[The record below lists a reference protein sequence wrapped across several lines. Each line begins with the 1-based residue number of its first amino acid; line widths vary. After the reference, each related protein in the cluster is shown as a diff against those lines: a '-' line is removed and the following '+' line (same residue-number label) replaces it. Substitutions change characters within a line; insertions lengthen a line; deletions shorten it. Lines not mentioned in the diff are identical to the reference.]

1 MTARVCIAGGGP
13 TGLMMA
19 RLLAEDGHDV
29 SVYEAASEIGG
40 LCRSRQ
46 VDGYTFD
53 LAGGHIMFTKDQRV
67 ADFWTKLFHDEP
79 CVVTERKTRIL
90 HDADHLV
97 SYPFENALGELPLEH
112 NLECTEGVIRAHLA
126 REAGAP
132 EPADFQS
139 WIRWKMGDGVAEH
152 FMDPY
157 NRKIWKSDLADMGT
171 VWIAG
176 RVPDAPLTDVLQ
188 ASLGA
193 TTEGY
198 THQSQFRYPLTGGF
212 GSIHKRIAHPVSD
225 RIQLNHRVEHMAQR
239 PGGGW
244 VVDGEEFDHVISTIP
259 LHVLPDVLEGMDPG
273 AADAARK
280 LQYRGVAAFLFG
292 VEEEFARPW
301 SWVYLPHKEQGPTNR
316 VTYLSNYSPRNAPTG
331 KASIMAEVTYAGTPP
346 PLTDAGRREVAT
358 GLQNA
363 GLLDVDRLTITDA
376 HANPVSYILYDRDF
390 ESKRDTVL
398 TCLDGME
405 GLHTLGRFGRYEYHN
420 SDQCLARAMDLHAQL
435 IPVLAQGGGADKG
448 QGGVDA

>member
-1 MTARVCIAGGGP
+1 
-13 TGLMMA
+13 MMA

-29 SVYEAASEIGG
+29 IVYEAAGEIGG
-40 LCRSRQ
+40 LCRSRV

-67 ADFWTKLFHDEP
+67 ADFWTELFVDEP

-112 NLECTEGVIRAHLA
+112 NLACTEGVIRAHLA
-126 REAGAP
+126 RQAGAP
-132 EPADFQS
+132 EPEDFQG

-152 FMDPY
+152 FMEPY
-157 NRKIWKSDLADMGT
+157 NRKIWKSDLSEMGT

-176 RVPDAPLTDVLQ
+176 RVPDAPLKDVLQ

-212 GSIHKRIAHPVSD
+212 AEIHERMARPIAE
-225 RIQLNHRVEHMAQR
+225 RIQINHRVEHIAQR

-244 VVDGEEFDHVISTIP
+244 TVDGEPFDHVVSTIP
-259 LHVLPDVLEGMDPG
+259 LHILPGILEGMAAG
-273 AADAARK
+273 ASEAARN
-280 LQYRGVAAFLFG
+280 LRYRGVAAYLFG

-301 SWVYLPHKEQGPTNR
+301 SWVYLPHVEQGPTNR
-316 VTYLSNYSPRNAPTG
+316 ITYLSNYSPRNAPTG
-331 KASIMAEVTYAGTPP
+331 KASIMAEVTYAGSPP
-346 PLTDAGRREVAT
+346 ATTEAGRREVAA
-358 GLQNA
+358 GLQSA
-363 GLLDVDRLTITDA
+363 GLLDVDRLTVTDA
-376 HANPVSYILYDRDF
+376 EVNPVSYILYDRDF
-390 ESKRDTVL
+390 ETKRNTVL
-398 TCLDGME
+398 ACLDGME
-405 GLHTLGRFGRYEYHN
+405 GFHAIGRFGRYEYHN
-420 SDQCLARAMDLHAQL
+420 SDQCLARAMDLAAKM
-435 IPVLAQGGGADKG
+435 IPVLRRGGGP
-448 QGGVDA
+448 GG